1 MFTKFQFYI
10 SESMGPTYSL
20 ELKKGRWL
28 YETENEWQPV
38 VMLVDKF
45 QITRS
50 EINNKEIITHID
62 SIPSEIVPSEH
73 RLKRLHSYLKQ
84 YCKHW
89 KKEYG
94 WMQYCDGIVWECHI
108 EGEGL
113 TLKSRGHVEEP
124 GNFPT
129 FLHKLTVFTE
139 GKYFGPEI

>member
-1 MFTKFQFYI
+1 MFTKFRFYI

-20 ELKKGRWL
+20 KLKKGRWL
-28 YETENEWQPV
+28 YETENEWQLV
-38 VMLVDKF
+38 DMLVDKF

-50 EINNKEIITHID
+50 EINNNEIITHID
-62 SIPSEIVPSEH
+62 SIPSEIVPSAH

-89 KKEYG
+89 KKEYA

-108 EGEGL
+108 EGAGF

-124 GNFPT
+124 GNFQT
-129 FLHKLTVFTE
+129 FLDKLTVFTE
-139 GKYFGPEI
+139 GKYFGPGI